1 MDIGTHIIV
10 IKRLDFRD
18 LWKRESG
25 KSFGQA
31 LYIETFIIVL
41 GLYFTLKYPVRIGTL
56 YQSSRSLSL
65 LPQ

>member
-1 MDIGTHIIV
+1 MGNLDIGTHIIV
-10 IKRLDFRD
+10 IKRLDFRG

-41 GLYFTLKYPVRIGTL
+41 GLY
-56 YQSSRSLSL
+56 
-65 LPQ
+65 